1 MDTLKGESGEQGGP
15 GKQSLFEHLK
25 ISTMIRFAVGEMG
38 KEGVPGIMKCIGE
51 PGPPGPSG
59 RSGRPGPNG
68 VKGEKGVLGDKVCR
82 TVPLIYTIS
91 MSGLP
96 RVAKASREKKASKG
110 YQELRESQD

>member
-1 MDTLKGESGEQGGP
+1 
-15 GKQSLFEHLK
+15 
-25 ISTMIRFAVGEMG
+25 MG
-38 KEGVPGIMKCIGE
+38 KEGVPGINGSIGE
-51 PGPPGPSG
+51 PGPDGPPGPSG